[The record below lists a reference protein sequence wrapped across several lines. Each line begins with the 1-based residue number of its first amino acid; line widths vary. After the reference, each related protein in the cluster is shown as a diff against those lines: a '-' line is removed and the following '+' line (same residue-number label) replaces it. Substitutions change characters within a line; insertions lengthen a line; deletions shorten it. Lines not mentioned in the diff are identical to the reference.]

1 MQHHCKLALGF
12 CQDIFLSKTLRF
24 CMNQR
29 DCLLWNYTA
38 KGLFHIPYI
47 LFIIK
52 KVVYEVSIEISHSC
66 YCHQVFLLTQQA
78 SEKINLNVEKTH
90 LKRAHSGAF
99 SSPQEGADK
108 KESRGIQSLSPMNAC
123 LYRIRCHWRSSS
135 LLSRHSA
142 VRDRKD
148 LPESQKDFLPQQNW
162 EAFKLIASCPAFSL
176 WHLKWASL

>member
-1 MQHHCKLALGF
+1 MQHHCKLAPGF

-108 KESRGIQSLSPMNAC
+108 KESRGIQGLSPWMPVCTGSDATGDPAP
-123 LYRIRCHWRSSS
+123 Y
-135 LLSRHSA
+135 
-142 VRDRKD
+142 
-148 LPESQKDFLPQQNW
+148 FLDILQWEIGRTCQSPKKTSCFSKTEKPLNW
-162 EAFKLIASCPAFSL
+162 
-176 WHLKWASL
+176 